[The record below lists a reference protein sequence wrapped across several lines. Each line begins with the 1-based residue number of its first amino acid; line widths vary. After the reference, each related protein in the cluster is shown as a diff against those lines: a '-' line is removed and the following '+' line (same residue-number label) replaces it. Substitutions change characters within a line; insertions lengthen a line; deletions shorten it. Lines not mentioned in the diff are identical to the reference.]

1 MPHRFV
7 FLKFEQDQSIC
18 IASLLDTY
26 LQYNLSW
33 RHDNQKEQLLLSFIV
48 STTVGWVKQV
58 LKNSGVDISQ
68 IKAHS
73 TRSAATSKVGRL
85 RFSVEDILVS
95 LLGKDKYEETLLRNA
110 GTLPTEAERRCAT
123 IMNALLDKLSI
134 RSRDFM
140 K

>member
-73 TRSAATSKVGRL
+73 IRSAATSKVDRL

-95 LLGKDKYEETLLRNA
+95 LLGKDKYEEALLRNA
-110 GTLPTEAERRCAT
+110 GTLQTETERRCAT

>member
-1 MPHRFV
+1 M
-7 FLKFEQDQSIC
+7 
-18 IASLLDTY
+18 
-26 LQYNLSW
+26 
-33 RHDNQKEQLLLSFIV
+33 
-48 STTVGWVKQV
+48 GWVKQV

-110 GTLPTEAERRCAT
+110 GTLQIEAERRYAT